1 MKMTARI
8 RLVADR
14 DLAGLSNGWFTQ
26 PVASIEIDP
35 GTVPS
40 DAEFLGFAFTQFALP
55 VIAGP
60 ALDFDFNPA
69 PNLHSPPAMIPLL
82 VRSADGCTL
91 FAPTVSPHEQI
102 ITIVDGVLRWGW
114 HGDLDEVPAG
124 FTAELAVY
132 RGAKSSVEV
141 RQTKGDKYQTE
152 VYVIPNAGEDAAAIA
167 GAIEARVAALQT
179 DYPGVKTEKNDTG
192 IHIAIP
198 DRFRD
203 GHEAHFARVTRNFLN
218 YLKDRAALPAWEGP
232 NMLAKYF
239 VTTTGTELSHQ
250 SPPRAAPR
258 IAPE

>member
-1 MKMTARI
+1 MIEFGVAHLPDGVRVERSDDGSRI
-8 RLVADR
+8 GLVADR

-35 GTVPS
+35 ATVPS

-132 RGAKSSVEV
+132 RGA
-141 RQTKGDKYQTE
+141 TAT
-152 VYVIPNAGEDAAAIA
+152 
-167 GAIEARVAALQT
+167 
-179 DYPGVKTEKNDTG
+179 
-192 IHIAIP
+192 
-198 DRFRD
+198 
-203 GHEAHFARVTRNFLN
+203 
-218 YLKDRAALPAWEGP
+218 
-232 NMLAKYF
+232 
-239 VTTTGTELSHQ
+239 
-250 SPPRAAPR
+250 
-258 IAPE
+258 